1 MKASIPSRS
10 LNSAGKLSRLTGT
23 TKTRLT
29 KKKRGLPHRP
39 PPVQLGVV
47 GGEHLVSIGMVV
59 VSTAMATVELGVV
72 GSEHLVSI

>member
-1 MKASIPSRS
+1 MDRHYEDEVDEEVE
-10 LNSAGKLSRLTGT
+10 
-23 TKTRLT
+23 
-29 KKKRGLPHRP
+29 RGLPHCP

-72 GSEHLVSI
+72 GS